1 MNKISLRQK
10 LLDLINATDG
20 RITGIEIER
29 FGMANF
35 QKGATAGRRARE
47 LAEDNLITAGY
58 ENGFVYYTRLK
69 PPEPKYKLIPKYTDV
84 GTVIMEK
91 VLV

>member
-1 MNKISLRQK
+1 MTSLRQK
-10 LLDLINATDG
+10 LLDLISATDG

-29 FGMANF
+29 FGMANG

-47 LAEDNLITAGY
+47 LSEDNLITAGY
-58 ENGFVYYTRLK
+58 ENGWVYYQRLK
-69 PPEPKYKLIPKYTDV
+69 PPEPKYKMIPEYTPQ
-84 GTVIMEK
+84 GTVIMKK